1 MAYQNTYCKYKH
13 MWLNRILTVN
23 KMEKHIWLNRILT
36 VNKKNIWLNGI
47 LTVNKSIYGLIE
59 YLL

>member
-1 MAYQNTYCKYKH
+1 

-23 KMEKHIWLNRILT
+23 KKKHIWLNR
-36 VNKKNIWLNGI
+36 I